1 MASPGES
8 GSGSSFSSGYIARRD
23 PQLGQFIPVEEDLT
37 NSNGEYVSI
46 QVPTPISL
54 DDHARL
60 EGLYLMNTMLTGGFA
75 TKTRAH
81 GMPRKVEERPV
92 HAPDIC
98 HLPGCNNKALS
109 KDTCQCRLKVC
120 AQCFIDA
127 INHERGKLCP
137 GCQMPYGNTNLNDF
151 LGTNETRKARNI
163 ERVRRPAPSIG
174 ASTDFDVESIYSDG
188 GSRRSHGMGNARVEL
203 EDKEHHDRGCAPSMD
218 SIDGSPSRYGEGRLG
233 GRRWR
238 PLARK
243 TKASSTTLSAYR

>member
-1 MASPGES
+1 MTSPGES
-8 GSGSSFSSGYIARRD
+8 RSESSYSTGYIARRD
-23 PQLGQFIPVEEDLT
+23 PQSGQFIPVEDST
-37 NSNGEYVSI
+37 NSNGDYVSI
-46 QVPTPISL
+46 QVPAPVSL

-81 GMPRKVEERPV
+81 GMPRKVEERPTR
-92 HAPDIC
+92 APDLC

-109 KDTCQCRLKVC
+109 KDTCQCRLKIC
-120 AQCFIDA
+120 APCFIDA

-151 LGTNETRKARNI
+151 LGTDEPRTARND

-174 ASTDFDVESIYSDG
+174 NSTDFDNESIYSIG
-188 GSRRSHGMGNARVEL
+188 GYKRNRGMGNARIEL
-203 EDKEHHDRGCAPSMD
+203 EDKQNNMRGRAVSVD
-218 SIDGSPSRYGEGRLG
+218 SNDDTLSHYGPEGRLG

-243 TKASSTTLSAYR
+243 TKVSSTTLSAYR